1 MSSDPDDPSYYT
13 ITGTLFFGPDP
24 PKTLPGSSKSNV
36 RVVKEDV
43 WIKDLTGQIEIRLWE
58 PLLSVLK
65 DKGTYQLSH
74 IKLKKFQSSTYC
86 TTSPYTIHQSAE
98 PRIDVRKDAAV
109 TNDVSV
115 KITEFDSFGEVV
127 CQLSCL
133 SCCKTVDMPEIG
145 KKTVKC
151 SHCKTTAWVE
161 KLLKKIVVE
170 INILLEDEKVKLY
183 VYTDVLSEVL
193 QKLGKSLNEDDDD
206 IIDMLLELKNITIL
220 YNRQTFI
227 LKELKFDLK

>member
-1 MSSDPDDPSYYT
+1 M
-13 ITGTLFFGPDP
+13 
-24 PKTLPGSSKSNV
+24 
-36 RVVKEDV
+36 
-43 WIKDLTGQIEIRLWE
+43 
-58 PLLSVLK
+58 
-65 DKGTYQLSH
+65 
-74 IKLKKFQSSTYC
+74 
-86 TTSPYTIHQSAE
+86 
-98 PRIDVRKDAAV
+98 
-109 TNDVSV
+109 
-115 KITEFDSFGEVV
+115 
-127 CQLSCL
+127 
-133 SCCKTVDMPEIG
+133 
-145 KKTVKC
+145 
-151 SHCKTTAWVE
+151 E